1 MYTQVY
7 NFLIDTGQIYNN
19 QYGFRSGHSC
29 KHAVGELVSTVLKGF
44 QKKEFT
50 LGLFLDLSK
59 VFDMLDQKILLEKLC
74 KYGIRETA
82 LNWFASYLSDQKI
95 RVKCMVTST
104 GKIEYSN
111 YESITYGAPQ
121 GSCLGPLIYLI
132 FSNDLA
138 LCLEHCNSIM
148 FADDTT
154 LYQTHKSLRYLKWC
168 LQEDMETLTDWFKA
182 NKLTLNLD
190 KTACVLFKKKTVTKQ
205 RSN

>member
-82 LNWFASYLSDQKI
+82 LNWFASYLSDRKI
-95 RVKCMVTST
+95 RVKYMVTST

-138 LCLEHCNSIM
+138 LHLEHCNSIM

-190 KTACVLFKKKTVTKQ
+190 KTACVLF
-205 RSN
+205 

>member
-44 QKKEFT
+44 QKKEFI

-59 VFDMLDQKILLEKLC
+59 VFNMLDQKILLKKLC
-74 KYGIRETA
+74 KHGIRETA
-82 LNWFASYLSDQKI
+82 LNWFASYLSGWKI

-138 LCLEHCNSIM
+138 LHLEHCNSIM

-190 KTACVLFKKKTVTKQ
+190 KTACVLYKKNQ
-205 RSN
+205 